1 MNKALNILLSI
12 LLSVSLFLTI
22 IYITMFNMNYIKF
35 ELRIHSYYDTI
46 LNNIESSSN
55 EKIDKNTLI
64 KDVNEYV
71 DSYFKKYKDDTT
83 YNRNV
88 AFLNKYNNMRLYHD
102 IVGLSTIGI
111 IVITGIL
118 FIKTKKIHN
127 IKFIIYLTSIIGILL
142 SFVIYL
148 NINYNEIINMLLK
161 DYYYIYLG
169 INIILLLIQPFI
181 YISNKIVK
189 KQ

>member
-1 MNKALNILLSI
+1 
-12 LLSVSLFLTI
+12 
-22 IYITMFNMNYIKF
+22 
-35 ELRIHSYYDTI
+35 
-46 LNNIESSSN
+46 
-55 EKIDKNTLI
+55 
-64 KDVNEYV
+64 
-71 DSYFKKYKDDTT
+71 
-83 YNRNV
+83 
-88 AFLNKYNNMRLYHD
+88 MRLYHD